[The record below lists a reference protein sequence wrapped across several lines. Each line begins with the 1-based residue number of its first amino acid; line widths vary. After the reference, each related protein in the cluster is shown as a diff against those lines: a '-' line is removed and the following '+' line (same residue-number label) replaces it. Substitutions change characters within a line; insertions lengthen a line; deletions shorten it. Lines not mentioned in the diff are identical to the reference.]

1 MPSITP
7 ETIEM
12 YERMGQQ
19 FIEWVQMYYLAIGIV
34 VIIGLLLAGVSR
46 FNNNRNRHS

>member
-19 FIEWVQMYYLAIGIV
+19 FITWVQMYYLAIAV
-34 VIIGLLLAGVSR
+34 VLAVGLLLMGVSR